1 MKKKLNI
8 QSNII
13 PIYFLFFFVS
23 LSFSFNLLFISPIE
37 SKFHPR
43 SIIIIMIIIII
54 LIFIC
59 QLIFTKNKTKNSSI
73 EKQNEKCFSLIFLS
87 RFLLY
92 VLANYLYVMN
102 VLLQSIIFFHI
113 PKIPKKIQCFFFNFL
128 LFHFCVIPIII
139 IVNLGKSPF
148 IFIANWQYNIRFNR
162 KFDK

>member
-1 MKKKLNI
+1 M
-8 QSNII
+8 
-13 PIYFLFFFVS
+13 
-23 LSFSFNLLFISPIE
+23 FISPID

-43 SIIIIMIIIII
+43 SIIIIMINIII

-59 QLIFTKNKTKNSSI
+59 QLIFTKNKNSSI

-113 PKIPKKIQCFFFNFL
+113 PKIPKKIQCFFSIF
-128 LFHFCVIPIII
+128 FCFIFFVTPIII
-139 IVNLGKSPF
+139 IVNLENRHLYLSL
-148 IFIANWQYNIRFNR
+148 IDNITFALIGNLINN
-162 KFDK
+162 